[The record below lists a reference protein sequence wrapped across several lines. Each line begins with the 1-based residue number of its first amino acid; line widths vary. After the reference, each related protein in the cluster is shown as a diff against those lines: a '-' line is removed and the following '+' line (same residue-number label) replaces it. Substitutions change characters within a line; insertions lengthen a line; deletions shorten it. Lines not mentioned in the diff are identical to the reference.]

1 MRTRSPRIAPPLKGL
16 LGSIASTPT
25 SSPDPR
31 TRPMSLSVSVDLPE
45 PGAPVIPTVY
55 APPVLRYRRP
65 TASVAASPPASTSE
79 ISTVAATG
87 GVDERGRIV
96 ERCYS
101 EITSVIP
108 GTRSMMIRSTPALR
122 VIIDTGHVPHAPT
135 SVTWTALSASMP
147 LKTMSPPSLWSAGR
161 MASMASRTPASR
173 SSVSVSMSVGM
184 CSPLGRSD
192 PAPGPTLL
200 FSHAFPGREEPHS
213 SSGGG
218 RDAPD
223 VGAEGLELT
232 GEIGI
237 TAIDV
242 VRVEDAGLAVGGEP
256 GDHEGGAGA
265 HVLGA
270 HGCAGE

>member
-1 MRTRSPRIAPPLKGL
+1 MRIRSPRIAPPLKGL

-65 TASVAASPPASTSE
+65 TAS
-79 ISTVAATG
+79 
-87 GVDERGRIV
+87 
-96 ERCYS
+96 
-101 EITSVIP
+101 
-108 GTRSMMIRSTPALR
+108 
-122 VIIDTGHVPHAPT
+122 
-135 SVTWTALSASMP
+135 
-147 LKTMSPPSLWSAGR
+147 LWSAGR

-173 SSVSVSMSVGM
+173 SSVSVSVSVGM
-184 CSPLGRSD
+184 CSPLGGSD
-192 PAPGPTLL
+192 PAPGPTPL

-218 RDAPD
+218 PDAPD

-237 TAIDV
+237 PAIDV
-242 VRVEDAGLAVGGEP
+242 VRIEDAGLAVGGEP

-265 HVLGA
+265 HVLSA
-270 HGCAGE
+270 HGCAGEPVHAPDHRVAPRGADVGAHAVELVDEPEPVVE